1 MSSLRY
7 DESPLTRARRA
18 VELELKGEPFTP
30 ADAAWLHHHPTL
42 WLRALVCARRDND
55 EVLRES
61 RAILESFKAPAG
73 LPASPLYM
81 KATERHKERAKDH
94 SRVRHLI
101 DQRVEQVKA
110 IIGPQ
115 QIVGVLSFGDLVDLM
130 LEFAQKALD
139 GDTAGIVEHAEYWA
153 DRFAEQD
160 IYGTRAERDAALAGS
175 GEDAA

>member
-1 MSSLRY
+1 MSGLRY

-30 ADAAWLHHHPTL
+30 TDAAWLHHHPTL

-55 EVLRES
+55 EALRES
-61 RAILESFKAPAG
+61 QAILESFKAPA
-73 LPASPLYM
+73 SPLYM
-81 KATERHKERAKDH
+81 KATGRHKERVNDH

-115 QIVGVLSFGDLVDLM
+115 QIVGILSFGDLVDLM
-130 LEFAQKALD
+130 LEIAQKALD
-139 GDTAGIVEHAEYWA
+139 GDTAGIVEHAEFWA

-160 IYGTRAERDAALAGS
+160 IYGTRAERDAALAG
-175 GEDAA
+175 GREDAA